1 MWKTVSSF
9 QHHWW
14 ALALGKG
21 RSAAS
26 LLPLLAGCSPSEV
39 TQWAKTAA
47 RIRVK
52 WDTLQKCRL
61 RQHAHRYTY
70 KWERSASVLWESF
83 LRGPVCAPCLHSLTS
98 LSWDLVWY
106 PINHLHSWGS
116 TAFFSQHSLHKARYQ
131 RRRAPAFPDCAYVR
145 RCSSWL
151 VTALLRCHLLQRP
164 PVTHSCRWTC
174 LTRFLL
180 LHSWQPERVSSL
192 KKSSYL

>member
-21 RSAAS
+21 RSTAS

-70 KWERSASVLWESF
+70 KWERSASILWESF

-106 PINHLHSWGS
+106 PINHPSLAGLHCLLQPAQPAPGQVP
-116 TAFFSQHSLHKARYQ
+116 APP
-131 RRRAPAFPDCAYVR
+131 RACVSR
-145 RCSSWL
+145 LRL
-151 VTALLRCHLLQRP
+151 RALLLQLVSDSTLSVSPAAETPSNSLLP
-164 PVTHSCRWTC
+164 MNLPYPFSVTSQLATWTG
-174 LTRFLL
+174 L
-180 LHSWQPERVSSL
+180 
-192 KKSSYL
+192 